1 MKTNATT
8 IVLVGMMILLT
19 TGCENSDDR
28 LARLASESAAQQARQ
43 SEQVAEASANLTAAA
58 QELVGSA
65 GRSHESLVEVQ
76 RELRAEQSEVGHQ
89 RDLLEEERKT
99 LASERHTSPVIAA
112 AILQVSILIAC
123 LMPLLLGW
131 QILRLAATNTPDPD
145 VTEILL
151 DDLTADPP
159 RLLGPDRHVGS
170 AEPTQRLPEPD

>member
-1 MKTNATT
+1 MKTTATIIVVTGT
-8 IVLVGMMILLT
+8 IILLT
-19 TGCENSDDR
+19 IGCESSDDQ

-58 QELVGSA
+58 KGLVESS
-65 GRSHESLVEVQ
+65 GRSHEALVEVQ
-76 RELRAEQSEVGHQ
+76 RELRVEQSEIGRQ
-89 RDLLEEERKT
+89 RELLEEERKT
-99 LASERHTSPVIAA
+99 LAAERRTSPVIAA

-123 LMPLLLGW
+123 LLPLLLGW
-131 QILRLAATNTPDPD
+131 YVLRLAASNTADPD